1 MVTFLYKPFEHHHE
15 VKAVVVAS
23 NVFTFH
29 LPPVRGGPPVPSVI
43 VVAKAAHVILM
54 FLAAVATTNVYP
66 GVPTLASIS
75 VGDEQQVP

>member
-1 MVTFLYKPFEHHHE
+1 LYKPFEHHHE

-23 NVFTFH
+23 NVFAFH
-29 LPPVRGGPPVPSVI
+29 TPPVGVAPVASVI

-54 FLAAVATTNVYP
+54 FLAAVATANVDYA
-66 GVPTLASIS
+66 GVTTLASIS